1 MSQEYFIQKL
11 LRLLRSGFVMLVNP
25 GLNPVTNTLLMMST
39 NMDPKLNHNAKRLI
53 LLILFLVL
61 LFSMVFKFIK
71 LKKNNMIP
79 VTTYLDKLNQ

>member
-1 MSQEYFIQKL
+1 MSQEYFTQKL

-61 LFSMVFKFIK
+61 FFSMVFKFIK
-71 LKKNNMIP
+71 LKKNNKIP
-79 VTTYLDKLNQ
+79 VTTYLDKLN